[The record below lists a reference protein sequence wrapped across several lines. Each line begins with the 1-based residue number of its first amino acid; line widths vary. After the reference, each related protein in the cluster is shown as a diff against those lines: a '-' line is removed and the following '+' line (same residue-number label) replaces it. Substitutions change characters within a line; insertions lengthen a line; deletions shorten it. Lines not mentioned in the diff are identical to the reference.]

1 MAAITSGISSVSIGE
16 GKDKKTIYT
25 ATKTTPT
32 KDKDGNKTYK
42 VEIVQYDNEKG
53 DGGRVIGE
61 KKNGK
66 INLITDGD
74 IRRNSNNLYKLPTK
88 IFKINLL
95 TNKGSIALFIN

>member
-42 VEIVQYDNEKG
+42 VEIIQYDNANGEG
-53 DGGRVIGE
+53 ERTIGE
-61 KKNGK
+61 KTDGK
-66 INLITDGD
+66 IN
-74 IRRNSNNLYKLPTK
+74 
-88 IFKINLL
+88 
-95 TNKGSIALFIN
+95 